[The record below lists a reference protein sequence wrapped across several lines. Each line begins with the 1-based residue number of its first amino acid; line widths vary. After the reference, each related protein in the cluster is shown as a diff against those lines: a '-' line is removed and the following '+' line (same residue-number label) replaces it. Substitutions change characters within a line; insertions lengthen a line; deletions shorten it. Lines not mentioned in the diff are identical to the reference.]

1 MITAAIATRSQT
13 ACNSTQAAGHTVNGV
28 QEVRVCVQAVT
39 LRRTNEAKLDTLVA
53 AKLARQA
60 GWEQEAAEMQA
71 GDVA

>member
-1 MITAAIATRSQT
+1 M
-13 ACNSTQAAGHTVNGV
+13 NGV

-53 AKLARQA
+53 AKLAQQA
-60 GWEQEAAEMQA
+60 GWEQEPAEMQA